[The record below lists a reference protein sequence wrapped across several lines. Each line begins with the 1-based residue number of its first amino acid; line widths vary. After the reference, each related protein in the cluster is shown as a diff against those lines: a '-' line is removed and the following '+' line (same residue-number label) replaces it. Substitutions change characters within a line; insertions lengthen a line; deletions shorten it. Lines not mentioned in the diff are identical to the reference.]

1 MAFALPKQRGLMA
14 LPGIGATW
22 EWNKVSG
29 EYLTART
36 GKTCLPAIGGGKDS
50 PHAEFRVIV
59 YD

>member
-1 MAFALPKQRGLMA
+1 MA

>member
-1 MAFALPKQRGLMA
+1 MA

-36 GKTCLPAIGGGKDS
+36 GETCLPAIGGGKDS
-50 PHAEFRVIV
+50 HLMQNFRVIV